1 MLKVAIILAAVL
13 GFCVILIR
21 TSTAWVLNRFML
33 LGAGLG
39 IVMFLLVSD
48 IVRVAKHTGPGYVTY
63 GEDDEDVE
71 KVHESE
77 YKRHHLFNDGFL
89 LVFTVLAWIEGARR
103 AASSEL
109 PPKKPNDAMMPRGA
123 GRSDV

>member
-1 MLKVAIILAAVL
+1 MLKVAIILAAVI
-13 GFCVILIR
+13 GTYVILVR

-39 IVMFLLVSD
+39 IAMFFLVSD
-48 IVRVAKHTGPGYVTY
+48 IVRVAKHRGPGYVTY

-71 KVHESE
+71 KVPESE

-89 LVFTVLAWIEGARR
+89 LVFSLLAWIEGARR

-109 PPKKPNDAMMPRGA
+109 PPKRPNQAMQRTA
-123 GRSDV
+123 GRSDA